1 MKKIIYNT
9 LIILYAIIAIV
20 VTICLL
26 SFNQY
31 KVSEFDSTTVLIINT
46 NNLKEKGFNKGD
58 LVLVDTTQKQE
69 PGEDIFF
76 HATSELGKTT
86 IDIQTLKDK
95 QVSAVTGETTYVLED
110 KEIPS
115 NLAIGPTK
123 NSTRI
128 AKLGTILSILESK
141 WGFLILIVFPSL
153 LAFLYEL
160 WEFIANVRAAKDE
173 DDDEEEEEEN
183 EEEVE
188 EVVVEKKKP
197 AKKTTTT
204 TAKKTTRATKATTT
218 KATTTK
224 KSNTAK
230 KTSTSKPKAT
240 TTKAT
245 TTKSRTTKEKEQ

>member
-9 LIILYAIIAIV
+9 LIILYALIAII

-95 QVSAVTGETTYVLED
+95 QVSAVTGETTYVLEN

-115 NLAIGPTK
+115 DLAIGPTK

-128 AKLGTILSILESK
+128 GKLGTILSILESK

-173 DDDEEEEEEN
+173 EEEEEE
-183 EEEVE
+183 EE
-188 EVVVEKKKP
+188 VVEKKKP

-245 TTKSRTTKEKEQ
+245 TTKSRTTKAKEQ

>member
-1 MKKIIYNT
+1 MKKIFYNT
-9 LIILYAIIAIV
+9 LIILYALIAII

-26 SFNQY
+26 SFNQF

-86 IDIQTLKDK
+86 VDIQTLKDK
-95 QVSAVTGETTYVLED
+95 QVSSVTGETTYVLES

-115 NLAIGPTK
+115 DLAIGPTK
-123 NSTRI
+123 NSIRI
-128 AKLGTILSILESK
+128 GKLGTILSILESK

-160 WEFIANVRAAKDE
+160 WEFIANIKAAKE
-173 DDDEEEEEEN
+173 DDDDEDEEEK
-183 EEEVE
+183 
-188 EVVVEKKKP
+188 VVEKKAPVKNTTSTASK
-197 AKKTTTT
+197 AKKTTTGT
-204 TAKKTTRATKATTT
+204 SQKTTTKKTTTTKSASTAKKTTTSKP
-218 KATTTK
+218 KTTTK
-224 KSNTAK
+224 K
-230 KTSTSKPKAT
+230 
-240 TTKAT
+240 TTK
-245 TTKSRTTKEKEQ
+245 TKEQ

>member
-1 MKKIIYNT
+1 MKKIFYNT
-9 LIILYAIIAIV
+9 LIILYALIAII

-26 SFNQY
+26 SFNQF

-86 IDIQTLKDK
+86 VDIQTLKDK
-95 QVSAVTGETTYVLED
+95 QVSSVTGETTYVLES

-115 NLAIGPTK
+115 DLAIGPTK
-123 NSTRI
+123 NSIRI
-128 AKLGTILSILESK
+128 GKLGTILSILESK

-160 WEFIANVRAAKDE
+160 WEFIANIKAAKED
-173 DDDEEEEEEN
+173 DDDEEEDEEEDDEDED
-183 EEEVE
+183 EEEK
-188 EVVVEKKKP
+188 VVEKKAPVKNTTSTASK
-197 AKKTTTT
+197 AKKTTTGT
-204 TAKKTTRATKATTT
+204 SQKTTTKKTTTTKSASTAKKTTTSKP
-218 KATTTK
+218 KTTTK
-224 KSNTAK
+224 K
-230 KTSTSKPKAT
+230 
-240 TTKAT
+240 TTK
-245 TTKSRTTKEKEQ
+245 TKEQ

>member
-9 LIILYAIIAIV
+9 LIILYALIAII

-95 QVSAVTGETTYVLED
+95 QVSAVTGETTYVLEN

-115 NLAIGPTK
+115 DLAIGPTK

-128 AKLGTILSILESK
+128 GKLGTILSILESK

-173 DDDEEEEEEN
+173 EEEEEEEEEDEN

-240 TTKAT
+240 TTK
-245 TTKSRTTKEKEQ
+245 SRTTKAKEQ

>member
-1 MKKIIYNT
+1 MKKIFYNT
-9 LIILYAIIAIV
+9 LIILYALIAII

-26 SFNQY
+26 SFNQF

-86 IDIQTLKDK
+86 VDIQTLKDK
-95 QVSAVTGETTYVLED
+95 QVSSVTGETTYVLES

-115 NLAIGPTK
+115 DLAIGPTK
-123 NSTRI
+123 NSIRI
-128 AKLGTILSILESK
+128 GKLGTILSILESK

-160 WEFIANVRAAKDE
+160 CMGIYSKY
-173 DDDEEEEEEN
+173 
-183 EEEVE
+183 
-188 EVVVEKKKP
+188 
-197 AKKTTTT
+197 
-204 TAKKTTRATKATTT
+204 
-218 KATTTK
+218 
-224 KSNTAK
+224 KS
-230 KTSTSKPKAT
+230 S
-240 TTKAT
+240 
-245 TTKSRTTKEKEQ
+245 

>member
-1 MKKIIYNT
+1 MKKIFYNT
-9 LIILYAIIAIV
+9 LIILYALIAII

-26 SFNQY
+26 SFNQF

-86 IDIQTLKDK
+86 VDIQTLKDK
-95 QVSAVTGETTYVLED
+95 QVSSVTGETTYVLES

-115 NLAIGPTK
+115 DLAIGPTK
-123 NSTRI
+123 NSIRI
-128 AKLGTILSILESK
+128 GKLGTILSILESK

-160 WEFIANVRAAKDE
+160 WEFIANIKAAKE
-173 DDDEEEEEEN
+173 DDEEEDDEDEDEEEK
-183 EEEVE
+183 
-188 EVVVEKKKP
+188 VVEKKAPVKNTTSTASK
-197 AKKTTTT
+197 AKKTTTGT
-204 TAKKTTRATKATTT
+204 SQKTTTKKTTTTKSASTAKKTTTSKP
-218 KATTTK
+218 KTTTK
-224 KSNTAK
+224 K
-230 KTSTSKPKAT
+230 
-240 TTKAT
+240 TTK
-245 TTKSRTTKEKEQ
+245 TKEQ

>member
-1 MKKIIYNT
+1 MKKIFYNT
-9 LIILYAIIAIV
+9 LIILYALIAII

-26 SFNQY
+26 SFNQF

-86 IDIQTLKDK
+86 VDIQTLKDK
-95 QVSAVTGETTYVLED
+95 QVSSVTGETTYVLES

-115 NLAIGPTK
+115 DLAIGPTK
-123 NSTRI
+123 NSIRI
-128 AKLGTILSILESK
+128 GKLGTILSILESK

-160 WEFIANVRAAKDE
+160 WEFIANIKAAKE
-173 DDDEEEEEEN
+173 DDDDEKEK
-183 EEEVE
+183 
-188 EVVVEKKKP
+188 VVEKKAPVKNTTSTASK
-197 AKKTTTT
+197 AKKTTTGT
-204 TAKKTTRATKATTT
+204 SQKTTTKKTTTTKSASTAKKTTTSKP
-218 KATTTK
+218 KTTTK
-224 KSNTAK
+224 K
-230 KTSTSKPKAT
+230 
-240 TTKAT
+240 TTK
-245 TTKSRTTKEKEQ
+245 TKEQ